1 MSVARS
7 SVFRRL
13 SGQLPLA
20 IAALLL
26 AVVAV
31 ISWASYREARHA
43 ALAAAGDR
51 LGDAAARLAELSAPG
66 LRQRVAETVALA
78 RDPDVMAV
86 VAGADG
92 AAPDRARAA
101 LTRLSTTN
109 DQIAAVELWDPSG
122 TRVLSAGRP
131 GSGEPPV
138 NPEFPGEW
146 VTDTAVIS
154 GIRRTGDVAW
164 YEIAAV
170 VATPGGRR
178 GYVVQ
183 VRRVAATQQATQA
196 ARVIG
201 GLIGTNAS
209 MRVGQPGGLWTDGSR
224 LTDGPPLADSG
235 RLVEYR
241 DDAGVWNVGV
251 GRPVPGS
258 SWWVWI
264 QFPRDLVL
272 ARANAFLRRMAP
284 AAGLVVVLGVVAGWA
299 LSRRVT
305 APLGRVRA
313 AATAMA
319 SGDLAQQVAPGGPG
333 ELRELGEAFNA
344 MARRIGA
351 AHQELEGQVAERTKA
366 LWRYATDL
374 EAANRELEA
383 FSYSVSHDLRAPLR
397 AIHGFSQA
405 VMDDAG
411 DRLDAQGLDHLRRV
425 RAAADRMAVLI
436 DDLLELSRVA
446 RTEMRAEPVDLSQL
460 AHKVAAELRQG
471 HGSRDVE
478 VRIADGL
485 TATGD
490 QRLLR
495 LALQNLL
502 DNAWKFTSKRPQA
515 TVEVGTADGTE
526 RVFFVRDNGAG
537 FDMTYA
543 DKLFGV
549 FQRLH
554 TPNEFPGTGVGLAIV
569 QRVVHRH
576 GGRVWA
582 EGAPDRGAT
591 FYFTLPGSEPRG
603 MEA

>member
-1 MSVARS
+1 MSSGRFS
-7 SVFRRL
+7 IFRRL
-13 SGQLPLA
+13 SWQLPLA
-20 IAALLL
+20 IAGLLL
-26 AVVAV
+26 VVV
-31 ISWASYREARHA
+31 LLFSWAAYREVRHA
-43 ALAAAGDR
+43 VTAAAGDR
-51 LGDAAARLAELSAPG
+51 LDHAAAQMALLMEQSVQTRLAETRRLAADPAVRGAIGPGGDAAGARAAFRRFADSVTAAQALELWS
-66 LRQRVAETVALA
+66 
-78 RDPDVMAV
+78 
-86 VAGADG
+86 ADG
-92 AAPDRARAA
+92 A
-101 LTRLSTTN
+101 
-109 DQIAAVELWDPSG
+109 
-122 TRVLSAGRP
+122 RVLEAHSRRADTLPSVEPTFPAWAGDTTAVSGFRALGDTLWFEVAVPVFSPDSGARGYLVQRRWLTSNPQASRLLGDLIGSDSAAILLGVPGGKWTDFTHVVSGPSLAAGTGAREYERAGRRLGAGRP
-131 GSGEPPV
+131 IAGTSWVLWVELPAAPV
-138 NPEFPGEW
+138 LE
-146 VTDTAVIS
+146 
-154 GIRRTGDVAW
+154 R
-164 YEIAAV
+164 
-170 VATPGGRR
+170 
-178 GYVVQ
+178 
-183 VRRVAATQQATQA
+183 VR
-196 ARVIG
+196 
-201 GLIGTNAS
+201 
-209 MRVGQPGGLWTDGSR
+209 
-224 LTDGPPLADSG
+224 
-235 RLVEYR
+235 
-241 DDAGVWNVGV
+241 
-251 GRPVPGS
+251 
-258 SWWVWI
+258 
-264 QFPRDLVL
+264 
-272 ARANAFLRRMAP
+272 AFLRRVAP
-284 AAGLVVVLGVVAGWA
+284 VGLVIVLVGAAAGWV

-305 APLGRVRA
+305 TPLDRIRTAAVALAGDNLPRRV
-313 AATAMA
+313 T
-319 SGDLAQQVAPGGPG
+319 PGGPM
-333 ELRELGEAFNA
+333 ELRDLAEAFNA
-344 MARRIGA
+344 MAHRIGA
-351 AHQELEGQVAERTKA
+351 AHQELEGQVAERTDA
-366 LWRYATDL
+366 LRRYATDL

-471 HGSRDVE
+471 QGSRDIE

-490 QRLLR
+490 HRLLR

-502 DNAWKFTSKRPQA
+502 DNAWKFTSKRPRA
-515 TVEVGTADGTE
+515 TVEVGAANGAE

-554 TPNEFPGTGVGLAIV
+554 TPAEFPGTGVGLAIV

-591 FYFTLPGSEPRG
+591 IYFTLPGSELRR